1 MMKAKM
7 KQRDEEVSISK
18 ESRVINKKIK
28 QEVKLQK
35 IEMQLLERLKETYA
49 KQQETIEE
57 IQDVF

>member
-1 MMKAKM
+1 MKAKM

>member
-1 MMKAKM
+1 MIKAKM

-49 KQQETIEE
+49 KQ
-57 IQDVF
+57 

>member
-35 IEMQLLERLKETYA
+35 IEIQLLERLKETYA